1 VADDLDPA
9 AVERAVQAWA
19 EVYGIDPSLIA
30 ESDSRAIRAALAAA
44 GPLVTTVSADS
55 AAVIAAEE
63 ERIKGYVDF
72 DEHRDQAVGEIN
84 GMRRALRLL
93 AAAGLLVTP
102 EHDAQV
108 AARASFSAWHHGW
121 AAGWKDHQRRTD
133 DLDAYAQEGSTP
145 NPYRIERQDVTR

>member
-9 AVERAVQAWA
+9 AVERAA
-19 EVYGIDPSLIA
+19 EVL
-30 ESDSRAIRAALAAA
+30 
-44 GPLVTTVSADS
+44 TTHQRRDS
-55 AAVIAAEE
+55 ASCLCGWS
-63 ERIKGYVDF
+63 RLGYSF
-72 DEHRDQAVGEIN
+72 TEHQADT
-84 GMRRALRLL
+84 L
-93 AAAGLLVTP
+93 AAAGLLMTP
-102 EHDAQV
+102 EAVAAVVNSIGYVADIPLLAEHDAQV